1 MSRHGAGYGK
11 QQRKC
16 EMGKELQ
23 GAAWRKSTYS
33 NGQGDCV
40 EVGMAWRKATH
51 SNGIGECVEVGTVPS
66 AILVRDTTNRSG
78 ATLHVSAETWR
89 ALLTRVRTSR

>member
-1 MSRHGAGYGK
+1 
-11 QQRKC
+11 
-16 EMGKELQ
+16 MGKELH

-40 EVGMAWRKATH
+40 EVGVAWRKPSH
-51 SNGIGECVEVGTVPS
+51 SNGIGECVEVGAAPR

-89 ALLTRVRTSR
+89 VLLTKVRASC